1 MARRGE
7 IKDRGIGIE
16 RAKEPMMGERGVN
29 TGDRVSER
37 GQEKDRQT
45 KGTEK
50 TQ

>member
-37 GQEKDRQT
+37 EREGWRKTSRP
-45 KGTEK
+45 KG
-50 TQ
+50 